1 MAFGKKTDLP
11 EGASPAP
18 IVGIGTQEGADPAAR
33 LKDFDSPPIDPTAKA
48 AAEQTPTNDPAV
60 IIKPN
65 TEGVMFM
72 PSPEEKAA
80 EDENARKANEAA
92 GVKAA
97 DPNEKLSTEDRLTR
111 IERVLRSQGHIA

>member
-1 MAFGKKTDLP
+1 MAFGKKTELP

-18 IVGIGTQEGADPAAR
+18 IVGTQEGADPAAR
-33 LKDFDSPPIDPTAKA
+33 LKDFDSPPIDPTAKVA
-48 AAEQTPTNDPAV
+48 GEQAPTNDPAS

-72 PSPEEKAA
+72 PSPEEKAKD
-80 EDENARKANEAA
+80 EENARKANEAA
-92 GVKAA
+92 GVKPA